1 MRTRIFLVGVV
12 ACVAALLAATSVV
25 FARAG
30 GSSQLVAQTARTAGY
45 GAPGPGSSLLG
56 PSGKV
61 VGHSTLVGGARGS
74 RSNSPGSGLVSADT
88 QRNSPSTAT
97 DPDTGTLPFTG
108 LDLLLVAVIGAG
120 LLVLGVRLR
129 SSAGRNAT
137 APS

>member
-30 GSSQLVAQTARTAGY
+30 GSSQLVAQSARTAGY

-61 VGHSTLVGGARGS
+61 VGDGTVVGAGGS
-74 RSNSPGSGLVSADT
+74 GSNSPGSGLVSADT
-88 QRNSPSTAT
+88 QHDGPSTAT
-97 DPDTGTLPFTG
+97 GPEKSTLPFTG